1 MADIQVLNTDSDLSG
16 NTLLTEEEAYTITGL
31 HTYNR
36 GTNPPF
42 AVHADSTK
50 VDNLDADK
58 LDGQTGTYYL
68 AAANA
73 TGTLSVAQGGTGA
86 TSLTDGGLLLGSGTG
101 ALTALGVAAN
111 GQIPIGDGS
120 GDPQL
125 ATISGTSNQIDV
137 TNGAASITLSLSSSY
152 VGQTSITTLGT
163 IATGTWEG
171 TDIGVAH
178 GGTGV
183 STLTDGGILLGSG
196 TGAITALGVATNG
209 QIPIG
214 DGSGDPQL
222 ATISGTSN
230 QIDVTNGAGSITL
243 ALSSSYVGQT
253 SITTLGTIGTGTW
266 EGTDVA
272 VAHGGTGASSLTDG
286 GILLG
291 SGTGAITA
299 LGVATNGQIP
309 IGDGSGDPVLATISG
324 TSNQVDVTNGAG
336 SITLSLSSSYVG
348 QTSITTLGTIAT
360 GTWEGTDVAVAHGG
374 TGASSLTDNAIL
386 MGNGTSA
393 VTPGSGLYGYDS
405 TAALRIEGAD
415 PYLSLKETTN
425 TKEWKIQV
433 VDDSSES
440 LIQIPTP
447 TGGTTTD
454 WILRTWY
461 NGATDYRASTTD
473 NIRLFNA
480 DGTSE
485 RLRLGTSGVS
495 FDGGSNYLDDYE
507 EGTYTPYLYGST
519 TGNTGDSTYRIT
531 GTQGVYSKV
540 GRLVHVFFRFD
551 SFTVPTNATG
561 LLAVTVPF
569 TAGYGDVG
577 GAPLMNLMNISTN
590 CTYSVVTC
598 NSDHFRIYSVGDD
611 VAYDVNDIT
620 DTSGAGRLLWAS
632 FTYQTS

>member
-1 MADIQVLNTDSDLSG
+1 MADIQVLNTDTDLSE
-16 NTLLTEEEAYTITGL
+16 NTLLTEENAYTITGL

-42 AVHADSTK
+42 AVNSGAAK

-101 ALTALGVAAN
+101 AITALGVATN

-163 IATGTWEG
+163 I
-171 TDIGVAH
+171 
-178 GGTGV
+178 
-183 STLTDGGILLGSG
+183 
-196 TGAITALGVATNG
+196 
-209 QIPIG
+209 
-214 DGSGDPQL
+214 
-222 ATISGTSN
+222 
-230 QIDVTNGAGSITL
+230 
-243 ALSSSYVGQT
+243 
-253 SITTLGTIGTGTW
+253 GTGTW
-266 EGTDVA
+266 EGTDVG
-272 VAHGGTGASSLTDG
+272 VAHGGTGLSSYAAGDVIYASGTTTLAKLAKATDG
-286 GILLG
+286 DVLTLA
-291 SGTGAITA
+291 SGVPSWATPTVGDITA
-299 LGVATNGQIP
+299 VTAGAGMTG
-309 IGDGSGDPVLATISG
+309 GG
-324 TSNQVDVTNGAG
+324 TTGDVTLNVIGTTDK
-336 SITLSLSSSYVG
+336 ITVSADAVTIASGYVG

-507 EGTYTPYLYGST
+507 EGTYTPYLYGAT

-531 GTQGVYSKV
+531 GTTGNYCKI
-540 GRLVHVFFRFD
+540 GRLVFVHFRFD
-551 SFTVPTNATG
+551 NFTVPTNATG
-561 LLAVTVPF
+561 HLSITVPF
-569 TAGYGDVG
+569 TCNLADVG
-577 GAPLMNLMNISTN
+577 TAPMMNSMNISTN
-590 CTYSVVTC
+590 CTYSIVYC
-598 NSDHFRIYSVGDD
+598 NGDHFRIYSIGDD
-611 VAYDVNDIT
+611 VGWSLNNIT
-620 DTSGAGRLLWAS
+620 DTSGAGRYIWAS
-632 FTYQTS
+632 FTYYTDS